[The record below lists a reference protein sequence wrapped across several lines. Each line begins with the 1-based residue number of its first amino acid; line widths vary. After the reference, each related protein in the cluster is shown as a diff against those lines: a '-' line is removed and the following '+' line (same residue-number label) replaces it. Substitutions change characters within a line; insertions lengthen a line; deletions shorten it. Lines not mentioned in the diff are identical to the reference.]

1 MIIHKYEYQRDSYVK
16 RFDVKQLVNVLLV
29 FMYSFN
35 SIKVRAHMNS
45 TSKVSGRPTPPPHA
59 PLTVYVFF
67 HKKKL
72 ILVFDISNVYEK
84 IRQTKLMY
92 LKKIKIKDNK

>member
-16 RFDVKQLVNVLLV
+16 RYDGKQLVNVLLV

-35 SIKVRAHMNS
+35 SIKVRVHMNS

-67 HKKKL
+67 HKKKKL

-84 IRQTKLMY
+84 IIFKLD
-92 LKKIKIKDNK
+92 KQN